1 MKDVAAEQSKRQR
14 ILIVDDVPANI
25 EVLYKILKGDY
36 DISFAKSG
44 ADGLRIVKRDAPDLI
59 LLDIMMPGMDGYQV
73 CATLKGDPN
82 TARIPVIFVT
92 AMGAEED
99 ESKGFEW
106 GAIDYITKP
115 ISPAIVKARVKN
127 HLELK
132 RSRDLLE
139 QLTLE
144 LGEKNRELEVL
155 ARKDA
160 LTGLANR
167 RHFNEVLNA
176 EIKRA
181 SRTGQHLSM
190 ILCDVDFFK
199 KFNDHYG
206 HLAGDKC
213 LELIGKIMHDSFKR
227 AGDLPARYGGEE
239 FAVILPDTSEE
250 IGVQLAER
258 LCREL
263 IELAVPHQANGPL
276 GVVTLSAGVVGV
288 QVSRYQDADWFI
300 GEADQALYRSKENGR
315 NRVTAAG
322 CDHRAM
328 TLKRQPGAG

>member
-1 MKDVAAEQSKRQR
+1 LKSKAAGQSRRQR
-14 ILIVDDVPANI
+14 VLIVDDTPANI

-44 ADGLRIVKRDAPDLI
+44 ADGLRIVKRDMPDLI
-59 LLDIMMPGMDGYQV
+59 LLDIMMPEMDGYQV
-73 CATLKGDPN
+73 CAALKKDPE
-82 TARIPVIFVT
+82 TAGIPVIFVT
-92 AMGAEED
+92 AMGTDED

-139 QLTLE
+139 RLTVE

-167 RHFNEVLNA
+167 RHFDEVLDA

-181 SRTGQHLSM
+181 IRTGQHLSL

-199 KFNDHYG
+199 KYNDRYG

-213 LELIGKIMHDSFKR
+213 LQLIGEILRSCFKR

-239 FAVILPDTSEE
+239 FAVILPDTLPDA
-250 IGVQLAER
+250 GVILAER
-258 LCREL
+258 LCLEL
-263 IELAVPHQANGPL
+263 IEQALPHEKNGL
-276 GVVTLSAGVVGV
+276 IGVVTLSAGVVGA
-288 QVSRYQDADWFI
+288 QVTRERDAGWFI
-300 GEADQALYRSKENGR
+300 GEADLALYRSKDSGR
-315 NRVTAAG
+315 NRVTKGGSHPA
-322 CDHRAM
+322 
-328 TLKRQPGAG
+328 PSSP